1 MTKSSFFAKAA
12 HLRGCATISLM
23 ALNTIFWTTLLFA
36 VTACKAAAPV
46 AGWRRFTGRLM
57 VCLANSWISC
67 NNGILRMVNKVE
79 WRFNIPTGLDRWRNY
94 LVIANHQS
102 WSDILA
108 LQRAFLRRIPFLRFF
123 LKQNLIYV
131 PLLGQ
136 AWWALDFPFVK
147 RGFKRPKAGGK
158 QAGPAGPTSLDFV
171 TKACAKYREIPV
183 SIMNFVEGT
192 RFTPH
197 KHQRQS
203 SQYANLLKPKAGGV
217 TMVLAAMPDCLH
229 SILDVTIAYPGGAGS
244 FWEFICS
251 RGRQVVVHVEERK
264 LAGLITD
271 ERLRD
276 KGFRSYMEDYLNDL
290 WNDKDRKLAQL
301 TGGA

>member
-1 MTKSSFFAKAA
+1 MIKSFLFTTAA

-23 ALNTIFWTTLLFA
+23 ALNTIWWTFLLFS
-36 VTACKAAAPV
+36 VTFCKAVAPV
-46 AGWRRFTGRLM
+46 KAWRRFTGRLM
-57 VCLANSWISC
+57 VGLANAWIAC
-67 NNGILRMVNKVE
+67 NNGILRLVNKVE
-79 WRFNIPTGLDRWRNY
+79 WRFHLPTGLNRWRNY

-102 WSDILA
+102 WTDILA

-123 LKQNLIYV
+123 LKKNLIYV

-147 RGFKRPKAGGK
+147 RGSKRPKSANN
-158 QAGPAGPTSLDFV
+158 QAGLSSLDFV
-171 TKACAKYREIPV
+171 TRACAKYREIPV

-192 RFTPH
+192 RFTMQ
-197 KHQRQS
+197 KHQRQA
-203 SQYANLLKPKAGGV
+203 SQYAGLLKPKAGGV
-217 TMVLAAMPDCLH
+217 ATVLSAMADCLH

-276 KGFRSYMEDYLNDL
+276 QGFRTYMEGFLNDM
-290 WNDKDRKLAQL
+290 WANKDRRLARL
-301 TGGA
+301 TSGA

>member
-1 MTKSSFFAKAA
+1 
-12 HLRGCATISLM
+12 M
-23 ALNTIFWTTLLFA
+23 AINTILWTIPLLI
-36 VTACKAAAPV
+36 VTAFKASAPV
-46 AGWRRFTGRLM
+46 AGWRRFTGRIM
-57 VCLANSWISC
+57 VGVANSWIAC
-67 NNGILRMVNKVE
+67 NNAILRLVNKVE
-79 WRFNIPTGLDRWRNY
+79 WRFHLPTGLNRWRNY
-94 LVIANHQS
+94 MVIANHQS

-123 LKQNLIYV
+123 LKQNLFYV

-147 RGFKRPKAGGK
+147 RGSKSSKAKVG
-158 QAGPAGPTSLDFV
+158 QSGPSSLDFV

-192 RFTPH
+192 RFSLS
-197 KHQRQS
+197 KHQRQES
-203 SQYANLLKPKAGGV
+203 NYANLLKPKAGGV
-217 TMVLAAMPDCLH
+217 TTVLSAMPGYLH

-244 FWEFICS
+244 FWEFVCS
-251 RGRQVVVHVEERK
+251 RGCQVVVHVEERT
-264 LAGLITD
+264 LSGLITE

-276 KGFRSYMEDYLNDL
+276 QGFRAYMEGFLNDM
-290 WNDKDRKLAQL
+290 WANKEQRLARL

>member
-1 MTKSSFFAKAA
+1 MSKSSLLAKAA

-23 ALNTIFWTTLLFA
+23 ALNTIWWTTLLFS
-36 VTACKAAAPV
+36 VTFFKAALPV
-46 AGWRRFTGRLM
+46 GGWRRFTGRCM
-57 VCLANSWISC
+57 VGLANAWISC
-67 NNGILRMVNKVE
+67 NNGILSLVNKVE
-79 WRFNIPTGLDRWRNY
+79 WRFNLPSGLDRWRNY
-94 LVIANHQS
+94 LVISNHQS
-102 WSDILA
+102 WTDILA

-147 RGFKRPKAGGK
+147 RGAQKTKAAGG
-158 QAGPAGPTSLDFV
+158 QAGPTSLEYV
-171 TKACAKYREIPV
+171 TRACAKYREIPV

-192 RFTPH
+192 RFTLY
-197 KHQRQS
+197 KQKRQA

-217 TMVLAAMPDCLH
+217 TTVLNAMPDCLH

-251 RGRQVVVHVEERK
+251 KGRQVVVHVEERK

-276 KGFRSYMEDYLNDL
+276 EGFRSYMEGFLNDL
-290 WNDKDRKLAQL
+290 WAAKERKLAQL
-301 TGGA
+301 AGSST

>member
-1 MTKSSFFAKAA
+1 MTKSSLFAKAA

-23 ALNTIFWTTLLFA
+23 AINTIWWSTLLFS
-36 VTACKAAAPV
+36 VTFCKAVLPV
-46 AGWRRFTGRLM
+46 GGWRRFTGRCM
-57 VCLANSWISC
+57 VGLANAWIAC
-67 NNGILRMVNKVE
+67 NNGILSLVNKVE
-79 WRFNIPTGLDRWRNY
+79 WRFNLPQGLQRWRNY
-94 LVIANHQS
+94 LVISNHQS
-102 WSDILA
+102 WTDILA

-131 PLLGQ
+131 PFLGQ

-147 RGFKRPKAGGK
+147 RGSKLSPKAK
-158 QAGPAGPTSLDFV
+158 TQAAPTRLDFV

-192 RFTPH
+192 RFTLQ
-197 KHQRQS
+197 KQQGQA

-217 TMVLAAMPDCLH
+217 TTVLAAMPDCLH

-264 LAGLITD
+264 LAGLITG
-271 ERLRD
+271 ERLGD
-276 KGFRSYMEDYLNDL
+276 EGFRTYMEDFLNDM
-290 WNDKDRKLAQL
+290 WAAKDRKLAQL
-301 TGGA
+301 ADQS

>member
-1 MTKSSFFAKAA
+1 MSKSSLLAKAA

-23 ALNTIFWTTLLFA
+23 AINTIWWTALLFSM
-36 VTACKAAAPV
+36 TFCKAVVPV
-46 AGWRRFTGRLM
+46 GGWRRFTGRCM
-57 VCLANSWISC
+57 VGLANAWIAC
-67 NNGILRMVNKVE
+67 NNGILRLVNKVQ
-79 WRFNIPTGLDRWRNY
+79 WRFSLPQGLDRWRNY
-94 LVIANHQS
+94 LVISNHQS
-102 WSDILA
+102 WTDILA

-147 RGFKRPKAGGK
+147 RGSKPSKDLKK
-158 QAGPAGPTSLDFV
+158 QTGPSSLDFV

-192 RFTPH
+192 RFTL
-197 KHQRQS
+197 KKQQKQA

-217 TMVLAAMPDCLH
+217 TTVLSAMPDCLH

-271 ERLRD
+271 QRFRD
-276 KGFRSYMEDYLNDL
+276 EGFRSYMEGFLNDM
-290 WNDKDRKLAQL
+290 WAAKDRKLAEMAGQ
-301 TGGA
+301 A

>member
-1 MTKSSFFAKAA
+1 MKKNALLAKAA
-12 HLRGCATISLM
+12 HIRGCATISLM
-23 ALNTIFWTTLLFA
+23 AINTILWTTLLFS
-36 VTACKAAAPV
+36 VTFCKAVVPV
-46 AGWRRFTGRLM
+46 DGWRRFTGRCM
-57 VCLANSWISC
+57 VGLANSWISC
-67 NNGILRMVNKVE
+67 NNGILRLVNKVQ
-79 WRFNIPTGLDRWRNY
+79 WRFNLPQGLDRWRNY
-94 LVIANHQS
+94 LVISNHQS
-102 WSDILA
+102 WTDILA

-123 LKQNLIYV
+123 LKKNLIYV
-131 PLLGQ
+131 PFLGQ
-136 AWWALDFPFVK
+136 AWWALDFPFVQRK
-147 RGFKRPKAGGK
+147 FKRPKKAK
-158 QAGPAGPTSLDFV
+158 NQTGPTSLDFV

-192 RFTPH
+192 RFTLI

-203 SQYANLLKPKAGGV
+203 SQYTNLLKPKAGGV

-276 KGFRSYMEDYLNDL
+276 KGFRSYMEGYLNDM
-290 WNDKDRKLAQL
+290 WAAKDQKLAQM
-301 TGGA
+301 ASKA

>member
-1 MTKSSFFAKAA
+1 MKKFSLWAKAA

-23 ALNTIFWTTLLFA
+23 ALNTIWWTALLFS
-36 VTACKAAAPV
+36 VTFCKAVAPI

-57 VCLANSWISC
+57 VGLANAWIAC
-67 NNGILRMVNKVE
+67 NNGILRLVNKVE
-79 WRFNIPTGLDRWRNY
+79 WRFNLPQGLDRWRNY
-94 LVIANHQS
+94 LVISNHQS
-102 WSDILA
+102 WTDILT

-123 LKQNLIYV
+123 LKKNLIYV

-147 RGFKRPKAGGK
+147 RRRKSGNAAGR
-158 QAGPAGPTSLDFV
+158 QAGPSNLDFV
-171 TKACAKYREIPV
+171 TRACAKYREIPV

-192 RFTPH
+192 RFSLAKH
-197 KHQRQS
+197 KGQA
-203 SQYANLLKPKAGGV
+203 SQYANLLRPKAGGV
-217 TMVLAAMPDCLH
+217 TTVLNAMPDCLH

-276 KGFRSYMEDYLNDL
+276 QGFRAYMEGFLNDL
-290 WNDKDRKLAQL
+290 WAAKDRKLAQL
-301 TGGA
+301 AEG

>member
-1 MTKSSFFAKAA
+1 MKKSSLWAKAA
-12 HLRGCATISLM
+12 HLRGCASISLM
-23 ALNTIFWTTLLFA
+23 ALNTVWWTALLFS
-36 VTACKAAAPV
+36 VTFCKAVAPI

-57 VCLANSWISC
+57 VGLANTWIAC
-67 NNGILRMVNKVE
+67 NNGILRLVNKVE
-79 WRFNIPTGLDRWRNY
+79 WRFNLPQGLDCWRNY

-102 WSDILA
+102 WTDILA

-123 LKQNLIYV
+123 LKKNLIYV

-147 RGFKRPKAGGK
+147 RQRKSGNAASR
-158 QAGPAGPTSLDFV
+158 QAGPSNLDFV
-171 TKACAKYREIPV
+171 TRACAKYREIPV

-192 RFTPH
+192 RFSLSKH
-197 KHQRQS
+197 KHQA
-203 SQYANLLKPKAGGV
+203 SQYANLLRPKAGGV
-217 TMVLAAMPDCLH
+217 TTVLNAMPDCLH

-276 KGFRSYMEDYLNDL
+276 QGFRAYMEGFLNDL
-290 WNDKDRKLAQL
+290 WAAKERKLAKL
-301 TGGA
+301 AEG

>member
-1 MTKSSFFAKAA
+1 MKKSSLFAKAA

-23 ALNTIFWTTLLFA
+23 ALNTIMWTTLLFA
-36 VTACKAAAPV
+36 VTACKAAAPL
-46 AGWRRFTGRLM
+46 AGWRRFTGRVM
-57 VCLANSWISC
+57 VGLANSWIAC
-67 NNGILRMVNKVE
+67 NNGILRLVNKVE
-79 WRFNIPTGLDRWRNY
+79 WRFHLPTGLDRWRNY
-94 LVIANHQS
+94 LVISNHQS
-102 WSDILA
+102 WCDILA

-147 RGFKRPKAGGK
+147 RGSKRSKAKG
-158 QAGPAGPTSLDFV
+158 GPAGPTSLDFV

-192 RFTPH
+192 RFTML
-197 KHQRQS
+197 KHQRQD

-217 TMVLAAMPDCLH
+217 ATVLSAMPDCLH

-251 RGRQVVVHVEERK
+251 RGRQVVVHVEERR

-276 KGFRSYMEDYLNDL
+276 QGFRTYIEGYLNDM
-290 WNDKDRKLAQL
+290 WANKERRLARL

>member
-1 MTKSSFFAKAA
+1 MTKSSLFAKAA

-23 ALNTIFWTTLLFA
+23 AINTILWTILLFA
-36 VTACKAAAPV
+36 VTFCKAVAPV
-46 AGWRRFTGRLM
+46 AGWRRFTGRCM
-57 VCLANSWISC
+57 VGLANSWIAC
-67 NNGILRMVNKVE
+67 NNGILRLVNKVE
-79 WRFNIPTGLDRWRNY
+79 WRYSLPTGLNRWRNY
-94 LVIANHQS
+94 LVISNHQS
-102 WSDILA
+102 WTDILA

-131 PLLGQ
+131 PFLGQ
-136 AWWALDFPFVK
+136 AWWALDFPFVQRK
-147 RGFKRPKAGGK
+147 FKRPKAANR
-158 QAGPAGPTSLDFV
+158 QAGPTSLDFV
-171 TKACAKYREIPV
+171 TRTCAKYREIPV

-192 RFTPH
+192 RFTTQ

-276 KGFRSYMEDYLNDL
+276 NGFRSYMEGYLNDM
-290 WNDKDRKLAQL
+290 WAAKERKLAQL
-301 TGGA
+301 DGQA

>member
-1 MTKSSFFAKAA
+1 MSKSSLLAKAA

-23 ALNTIFWTTLLFA
+23 AINTIWWTALLLSMTF
-36 VTACKAAAPV
+36 CKAVVPV
-46 AGWRRFTGRLM
+46 GGWRIFTGRCM
-57 VCLANSWISC
+57 VGLANAWIAC
-67 NNGILRMVNKVE
+67 NNGILRLVNKVQ
-79 WRFNIPTGLDRWRNY
+79 WRFQPAPGLGPLAQLPGDLQPSILDRHPGPAAR
-94 LVIANHQS
+94 LFAPHS
-102 WSDILA
+102 
-108 LQRAFLRRIPFLRFF
+108 FLRFF

-147 RGFKRPKAGGK
+147 RGSKRSNDLKK
-158 QAGPAGPTSLDFV
+158 QAGPSSLDFV

-192 RFTPH
+192 RFTH
-197 KHQRQS
+197 MKQQKQA

-217 TMVLAAMPDCLH
+217 TTVLSAMPDCLH

-271 ERLRD
+271 QRFRD
-276 KGFRSYMEDYLNDL
+276 EGFRSYMEGFLNDM
-290 WNDKDRKLAQL
+290 WAAKDRKLAEMAGQ
-301 TGGA
+301 A